1 MNIRLDSGEENTS
14 ELEDNIMETIQNETQ
29 KKEWGNEKKKDLW
42 ENFWVPNVCVVGVP
56 DKGGGQ
62 KIYLNK

>member
-29 KKEWGNEKKKDLW
+29 KKEWGNEKKKICEKTSECLMY
-42 ENFWVPNVCVVGVP
+42 V
-56 DKGGGQ
+56 
-62 KIYLNK
+62 

>member
-29 KKEWGNEKKKDLW
+29 KKEWGNDLW
-42 ENFWVPNVCVVGVP
+42 ENFWVPNVCVIGVP

-62 KIYLNK
+62 KIYLKK